1 MLAKMVHPS
10 GMATMFYDLIYTLK
24 EMVSMVH
31 VAAIC
36 CPAGL
41 IIALHYASERKP
53 KLHKI
58 DYDPVMIRKYETE
71 VQPSNGFAS
80 FMTLVGLTM
89 AGISIAYLGWP
100 SETREQAQA
109 SWRLIQGITGK
120 L

>member
-1 MLAKMVHPS
+1 MTLLN
-10 GMATMFYDLIYTLK
+10 DLIYTLK

-58 DYDPVMIRKYETE
+58 DYDPVMVKKYETE
-71 VQPSNGFAS
+71 VQPSHGFAS
-80 FMTLVGLTM
+80 FMTVVGLAI

-109 SWRLIQGITGK
+109 GWQLIQSFTGK